1 MKANDV
7 KELKAL
13 RKENQ
18 QLKRIVADQQLGN
31 LALREI
37 SRGKLLSLARKRLA
51 VNHLID
57 RFDTSE
63 RRACR
68 ITDQSRSTQ
77 RRLLVIADQEL
88 ELRSWL
94 VLFAK
99 RRLCAQTGQRGL
111 TDFVMGA
118 DATSAGLGGRHN
130 RGVVMSA
137 P

>member
-1 MKANDV
+1 M
-7 KELKAL
+7 
-13 RKENQ
+13 
-18 QLKRIVADQQLGN
+18 
-31 LALREI
+31 
-37 SRGKLLSLARKRLA
+37 A

-68 ITDQSRSTQ
+68 ITGQSRSTQ

-99 RRLCAQTGQRGL
+99 RRLCAQTEQRGL

-118 DATSAGLGGRHN
+118 DATSVGMGGSHN
-130 RGVVMSA
+130 PTDVASA
-137 P
+137 PITKSPLPRTDRQRALRSGLDRDA